1 MTAVNQ
7 LNVVF
12 CWHMH
17 QPDYRDHV
25 SGEFALPWTYLHA
38 IKDYTDMA
46 WYLEQNQKA
55 RAVFNFVPILLDQLQ
70 DYSDQFATGTLRD
83 PLLRLLAQPDLNNI
97 GVADRALLLGSCFRA
112 NQATMIDPYPAYR
125 QLQAWSEVIPTKGDG
140 AGYLSGQ
147 YFADLLM
154 WYHLTWFGETVRR
167 DNPQIAL
174 WLAQAKGYTATDR
187 GNLFH
192 LIGKLLTDLMPRYRA
207 LLASGQIELSTTP
220 HHHPITPLLLDF
232 ASAKES
238 WPDVTLPLSAHY
250 PGGAERARH
259 HLRSAGESHRKRFGA
274 MPHGIWPAEG
284 GLSLATAKL
293 FAEEG
298 YAWTATGEAVLR
310 NSLKAT
316 GQLPEERAGYLYR
329 PYRVHSE
336 RNSITVF
343 FRDDRLSDKIGFEY
357 AKWLGK
363 DAALDLVRELE
374 SIAESAPAGETPT
387 VSIIMDGENA
397 WEYYPYNGFY
407 FLSELYSL
415 LTHHTAISLTTFG
428 VLLQQENFHART
440 TDLPAITA
448 GSWVYGTFSTWIG
461 SAPKNKAWD
470 LLCAAKRSYDDQVN
484 MLSESARKTAE
495 QQLASCEASDWFWWP
510 GDYNPSASVQS
521 FDVLFRQNL
530 ANLYRLLEL
539 PIPNALNHPLSAG
552 TEHGELSGAMR
563 RVS

>member
-1 MTAVNQ
+1 MIAAKQ

-46 WYLEQNQKA
+46 WYLEQNSKA
-55 RAVFNFVPILLDQLQ
+55 RAVFNFVPILLDQLE
-70 DYSDQFATGTLRD
+70 DYADQFAAGSMRD
-83 PLLRLLAQPDLNNI
+83 PLLRLLARPDLDDI
-97 GVADRALLLGSCFRA
+97 GTADRTLLLGSCFRA
-112 NQATMIDPYPAYR
+112 NQATMIDPYPEYR
-125 QLQAWSEVIPTKGDG
+125 QLQDWAEAINAKDDG
-140 AGYLSGQ
+140 AHYLSGQ

-154 WYHLTWFGETVRR
+154 WYHLTWLGETVRR
-167 DNPQIAL
+167 DHPQIGL
-174 WLAQAKGYTATDR
+174 WLVQAKGFTAQDR
-187 GNLFH
+187 GDLCH
-192 LIGKLLTDLMPRYRA
+192 LIGKLLTDLIPRYRA

-238 WPDVTLPLSAHY
+238 WPDVSLPLTASYPDGEARVRAH
-250 PGGAERARH
+250 
-259 HLRSAGESHRKRFGA
+259 LQSAGESHAKRFAA
-274 MPHGIWPAEG
+274 MPVGIWPAEG

-293 FAEEG
+293 FAEQG

-310 NSLKAT
+310 NSLKAVQ
-316 GQLPEERAGYLYR
+316 QLPEDRADYLYR

-336 RNSITVF
+336 HSSITVF

-374 SIAESAPAGETPT
+374 SIAESAPAGEIKT

-397 WEYYPYNGFY
+397 WEYYPYNGYY
-407 FLSELYSL
+407 FLSELYAL
-415 LTHHTAISLTTFG
+415 LTDHATINLATFSG
-428 VLLQQENFHART
+428 LLQQEKFRGRT
-440 TDLPAITA
+440 TQLQRITA

-470 LLCAAKRSYDDQVN
+470 LLCAAKRSYDDHVGR
-484 MLSESARKTAE
+484 LSESARKAAE

-510 GDYNPSASVQS
+510 GDYNPSASVHS
-521 FDVLFRQNL
+521 FDVLFRHNL
-530 ANLYRLLEL
+530 ANLYRLLKL
-539 PIPNALNHPLSAG
+539 PIPEALNHPLSVG
-552 TEHGELSGAMR
+552 SEHGELSGAMR